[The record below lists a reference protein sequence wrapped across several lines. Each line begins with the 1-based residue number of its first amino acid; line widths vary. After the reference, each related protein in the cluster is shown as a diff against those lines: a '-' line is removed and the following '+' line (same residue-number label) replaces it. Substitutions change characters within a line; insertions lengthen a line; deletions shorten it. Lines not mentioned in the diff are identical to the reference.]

1 MIVSD
6 YSTNNVG
13 ALNATYTIGCDAADT
28 VGIQITGTFAG
39 TLTFQASIDG
49 GNWVTAGVLPVGTT
63 TPTTWVTTTT
73 TGGVWTRSCEGLK
86 WFRVQMTAYTS
97 GTAVVGIVGT
107 RHSK

>member
-39 TLTFQASIDG
+39 TLTFQ
-49 GNWVTAGVLPVGTT
+49 
-63 TPTTWVTTTT
+63 
-73 TGGVWTRSCEGLK
+73 
-86 WFRVQMTAYTS
+86 
-97 GTAVVGIVGT
+97 
-107 RHSK
+107 